1 MNDIFETLSKN
12 HTKPDLGSFN
22 GHFDQI
28 IPFDQFETPD
38 ISANLLPPVLGE
50 FVQNISE
57 VLSVPVTMPV
67 MGALGI
73 VSAALAKK
81 FVVCP
86 KPDWKE
92 PINIY
97 CQVAMLP
104 ASNKSQTLKYL
115 KSPVDEWED
124 REAIRLA
131 PQIEAAQTDIKLLN
145 AEIGKQYKILKK
157 AGAKQ
162 ADIDTAKE
170 KVVDLE
176 KQLQEKKNSMPVV
189 PVIYTTDATPE
200 AIADLVNEQ
209 GNRLAIISD
218 EGGITEVLSGLYNSG
233 NANIDIILKGID
245 GGSTR
250 IKRANK
256 DYRLNPYL
264 TVLLLI
270 QPQILANMADKRA
283 FTGNGALERYLYALP
298 SGNVGYR
305 TFADRK
311 IDAQAETGYNH
322 LIFNLLSIPVP
333 DTPHILQLEEPA
345 KVIFHSFRQEVER
358 ELRTDGKLYIC
369 RGWGGKLAGYTLRL
383 AGLMH
388 VAEHDSIN
396 HLVIQRGTIEMAIT
410 IARLLMEHAV
420 AAYNMMGA
428 DIETNDAKEL
438 LEWLKTK
445 KTDRLTKS
453 EIINAMRNRQMGK
466 KDRLGKALG
475 VLTDRNILSVPHAD
489 KTTRKPTDVYFINPD
504 IFI

>member
-1 MNDIFETLSKN
+1 MNDIFESLSYPS
-12 HTKPDLGSFN
+12 KPMVQAFE
-22 GHFDQI
+22 GHFDPI
-28 IPFDQFETPD
+28 VPFDQFETPD
-38 ISANLLPPVLGE
+38 IPANLLPPVLGD

-57 VLSVPVTMPV
+57 VLHVPLAMPF
-67 MGALGI
+67 MASLGI

-115 KSPVDEWED
+115 KSPVDDWED
-124 REAIRLA
+124 REAKRLA
-131 PQIEAAQTDIKLLN
+131 PEIEAAQTDIKLLN
-145 AEIGKQYKILKK
+145 VEIGKQYKILKK

-170 KVVDLE
+170 KVAE
-176 KQLQEKKNSMPVV
+176 FERQLQEKQKAVPVA

-298 SGNVGYR
+298 CGNVGYR
-305 TFADRK
+305 TFTDRK
-311 IDAQAETGYNH
+311 IDTQAERVYSD

-333 DTPHILQLEEPA
+333 EIPYVLELEDPA
-345 KVIFHSFRQEVER
+345 KTAFHSFRQEIER
-358 ELRTDGKLYIC
+358 ELRPDGKLYIC

-388 VAEHDSIN
+388 VAEHDSTT
-396 HLVIQRGTIEMAIT
+396 HLVIQRGTIERAIT

-420 AAYNMMGA
+420 AAFNMMGA

-453 EIINAMRNRQMGK
+453 EIINAMRNRRMGK
-466 KDRLGKALG
+466 KERLAKALG
-475 VLTDRNILSVPHAD
+475 ILTDRNILSMLHTD
-489 KTTRKPTDVYFINPD
+489 KTTHKPTDVYFINPD